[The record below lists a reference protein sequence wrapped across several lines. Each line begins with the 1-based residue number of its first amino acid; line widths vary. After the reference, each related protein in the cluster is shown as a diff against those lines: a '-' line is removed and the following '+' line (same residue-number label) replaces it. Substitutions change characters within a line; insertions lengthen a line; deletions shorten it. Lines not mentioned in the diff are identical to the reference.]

1 MLYRYTYVYGF
12 LVHQALLF
20 YLPVYFWRAMNARS
34 GLDLNAVIETGEAF
48 QVADK
53 IESKNS
59 NLEAIAAQ
67 MDR

>member
-1 MLYRYTYVYGF
+1 
-12 LVHQALLF
+12 
-20 YLPVYFWRAMNARS
+20 MNARS